1 MKNKFN
7 NRKIVF
13 QGETYDSQL
22 ELSRFIFLSNRE
34 KEGEITNLRRQV
46 EYLLIPAQYGTEI
59 KHLKTKDKEVRVLL
73 ERSCSYVA
81 DFVYERN
88 GKTIVEDCKGED
100 KPYRGRTFSTQTA
113 DFKIKKKLMLWVHQI
128 QVKIISSPTFWEK

>member
-88 GKTIVEDCKGED
+88 GKVIVEDCKGS
-100 KPYRGRTFSTQTA
+100 KYIITA

>member
-1 MKNKFN
+1 MRPKYG
-7 NRKIVF
+7 NRKIKNAY
-13 QGETYDSQL
+13 GTYDSQL
-22 ELSRFIFLSNRE
+22 EFARFIFLSNRE

-73 ERSCSYVA
+73 ERSCSYIA

-88 GKTIVEDCKGED
+88 GKVIVEDCKGAKAVITE
-100 KPYRGRTFSTQTA
+100 A
-113 DFKIKKKLMLWVHQI
+113 AKIKKKLLLWVHGIELRYIFSATQWD
-128 QVKIISSPTFWEK
+128 K

>member
-1 MKNKFN
+1 MRPKYGNHKIKNAY
-7 NRKIVF
+7 
-13 QGETYDSQL
+13 GTYDSQL
-22 ELSRFIFLSNRE
+22 EYARFIFLSNRE

-88 GKTIVEDCKGED
+88 GKTIVEDCKGA
-100 KPYRGRTFSTQTA
+100 KGISTEA
-113 DFKIKKKLMLWVHQI
+113 AKIKKKLLLWVHGIELRYVFSATQWD
-128 QVKIISSPTFWEK
+128 K

>member
-1 MKNKFN
+1 MRPKYGNHKIKNAY
-7 NRKIVF
+7 
-13 QGETYDSQL
+13 GTYDSQL
-22 ELSRFIFLSNRE
+22 EWSRFLFLSNRE

-88 GKTIVEDCKGED
+88 GKTIVEDCKGAKKIITE
-100 KPYRGRTFSTQTA
+100 TA
-113 DFKIKKKLMLWVHQI
+113 KIKKKLLLWVHGIELRYIFSATQWD
-128 QVKIISSPTFWEK
+128 K

>member
-1 MKNKFN
+1 MRPKYGNHKIKNAY
-7 NRKIVF
+7 
-13 QGETYDSQL
+13 GTYDSQL
-22 ELSRFIFLSNRE
+22 EWSRFLFLSNRE

-88 GKTIVEDCKGED
+88 GKTIVEDCKGSKGIITE
-100 KPYRGRTFSTQTA
+100 TA
-113 DFKIKKKLMLWVHQI
+113 KIKKKLLLWVHGIELRYVFSATQWD
-128 QVKIISSPTFWEK
+128 K

>member
-1 MKNKFN
+1 MRPKYGNHKIKNAY
-7 NRKIVF
+7 
-13 QGETYDSQL
+13 GTYDSQL
-22 ELSRFIFLSNRE
+22 EFARFIFLSNRE

-73 ERSCSYVA
+73 ERSCSYIA

-88 GKTIVEDCKGED
+88 GKTIVEDCKGAKAVITE
-100 KPYRGRTFSTQTA
+100 A
-113 DFKIKKKLMLWVHQI
+113 AKIKKKLLLWVHGIELRYIFSATQWD
-128 QVKIISSPTFWEK
+128 K